1 MPQQSRLLR
10 LFIHAL
16 GILKEGDFFDRFS
29 QLQELRD
36 LALELIAWLG
46 DNVFVLSPLLQLLA
60 IGVAFLIARSVGPRL
75 EAMLDR
81 ATPPEGFEVAYG
93 HTVRFLKPLALPVVW
108 IILLW
113 FSQLVA
119 ANASWSYHVLQS
131 GVSLL
136 TAWIIIRMA
145 TFVVADPGWSRAIT
159 VVAWSI
165 AALNI
170 VGLLDPTIKIL
181 DSMAIQFGEVHV
193 SVLGVG
199 KAVVALG
206 ALLWLAGVAST
217 LLEKRIAKVSAL
229 SPSVQVLFGKLM
241 KIVLFSLAFILA
253 LNSVGIDLTALAV
266 FSGAVGLGIG
276 FGLQKVVSNLLSGV
290 ILLLDK
296 SVKPGDVIAVGD
308 TYGWI
313 NSLSARYV
321 SVITRDGTEHL
332 IPNEELISQK
342 VENWSYTN
350 RLVRQRIPIG
360 ISYSSD
366 VRKAIELSVEAAKQE
381 TRVLDEPS
389 PVCHLKGF
397 GDSAV
402 DLELRIWLRDP
413 QNGLS
418 NIRNLILLRIW
429 DLYHENGI
437 EFPYPQR
444 DISVKGSVPVRIEN

>member
-1 MPQQSRLLR
+1 MGDLLD
-10 LFIHAL
+10 
-16 GILKEGDFFDRFS
+16 KFS

-36 LALELIAWLG
+36 MALALIAWLG
-46 DNVFVLSPLLQLLA
+46 DNVFVLAPLLQLLS
-60 IGVAFLIARSVGPRL
+60 IGVALLVARMLAPRIEFLL
-75 EAMLDR
+75 ETAK
-81 ATPPEGFEVAYG
+81 PPKGFETAFG
-93 HTVRFLKPLALPVVW
+93 HATRFLKPLALPVVW
-108 IILLW
+108 IVLLW

-119 ANASWSYHVLQS
+119 ANAGWSFQVLES

-159 VVAWSI
+159 VIAWSI

-170 VGLLDPTIKIL
+170 VGLLDPTIEIL

-199 KAVVALG
+199 KALVVLG
-206 ALLWLAGVAST
+206 VLLWLAGASSS
-217 LLEKRIAKVSAL
+217 LLEKRIARASSL

-241 KIVLFSLAFILA
+241 KIVLFSLAFVLA

-296 SVKPGDVIAVGD
+296 SVKPGDVIAIGD

-350 RLVRQRIPIG
+350 RLVRQRMPIG
-360 ISYSSD
+360 VSYASD
-366 VRKAIELSVEAAKQE
+366 VRKAIALAIEAAAAE
-381 TRVLDEPS
+381 GRVLDDPL

-402 DLELRIWLRDP
+402 DLELRFWLRDP

-418 NIRNLILLRIW
+418 NIKNLILLRIW

-437 EFPYPQR
+437 EFPFPQR
-444 DISVKGSVPVRIEN
+444 DLNVRGTVPVRIED